1 MNANG
6 KTAGLAHADATRG
19 FYRVAIVGAASLKG
33 KEVAEMLEQR
43 NFPSTEIKLLD
54 DDETLGQLEALKDE
68 ITFIQSIRAEQFE
81 RMDFTFFA
89 SDAASTLKNWKQA
102 RDFGSAIIDLSYA
115 LEAEPGAAVRA
126 PWFERQSGVVSAPD
140 LQPGPAVIAHPA
152 AVVLA
157 LLLGRT
163 QAVGPIV
170 HASAVVLDPA
180 SEYAQ
185 KGMDELHQQTIN
197 LLSFQPL
204 PKKIF
209 DVQIAF
215 NMISR
220 FGEESQKS
228 VSAVT
233 ERIVRHYQKITGNAR
248 IVVPS
253 VLTLQAP
260 VFHGHALAVNLQFER
275 DADVATVAL
284 ALAGEHVSVVPS
296 SQEAPNNV
304 NAAGQNEV
312 LVSVAA
318 DNFNPKSV
326 WLWGA
331 FDNLR
336 VAAAA
341 AVECAESMAATRPR
355 GGIQ

>member
-1 MNANG
+1 
-6 KTAGLAHADATRG
+6 
-19 FYRVAIVGAASLKG
+19 
-33 KEVAEMLEQR
+33 
-43 NFPSTEIKLLD
+43 
-54 DDETLGQLEALKDE
+54 
-68 ITFIQSIRAEQFE
+68 
-81 RMDFTFFA
+81 
-89 SDAASTLKNWKQA
+89 
-102 RDFGSAIIDLSYA
+102 
-115 LEAEPGAAVRA
+115 
-126 PWFERQSGVVSAPD
+126 
-140 LQPGPAVIAHPA
+140 VIAHPA

-233 ERIVRHYQKITGNAR
+233 ERIVRHYQKITGSAL
-248 IVVPS
+248 IPLPS

-260 VFHGHALAVNLQFER
+260 VFHGHALALNLQFER

>member
-1 MNANG
+1 MNSNG
-6 KTAGLAHADATRG
+6 KTTGLAHSDATRG
-19 FYRVAIVGAASLKG
+19 FYRAAIVGAASLKG

-81 RMDFTFFA
+81 GMDFTFFA
-89 SDAASTLKNWKQA
+89 SDAESTLKNWKQA
-102 RDFGSAIIDLSYA
+102 HDFGSAIIDLSYA
-115 LEAEPGAAVRA
+115 LEDEPGAGVKA
-126 PWFERQSGVVSAPD
+126 PWFERESGAVSTPD

-152 AVVLA
+152 AAVLA
-157 LLLGRT
+157 LLLGRA
-163 QAVGPIV
+163 QAVGPIA
-170 HASAVVLDPA
+170 HASAVVLEPA

-220 FGEESQKS
+220 FGDESRQS
-228 VSAVT
+228 VSAVSD
-233 ERIVRHYQKITGNAR
+233 RIVRHYQKIAGNAK
-248 IVVPS
+248 IPVPS

-275 DADVATVAL
+275 DADVAAVAL
-284 ALAGEHVSVVPS
+284 ALAGEHVSLVLSP
-296 SQEAPNNV
+296 QEAPNNV

-312 LVSVAA
+312 LVSVSA
-318 DNFNPKSV
+318 DNVNPRSV